1 MTDNEKNEIALFR
14 YGVISDLVIGNS
26 DAKSKKAFFKD
37 ASRKERYY
45 KGKQI
50 VISKGTIERWF
61 YNYQKYGFD
70 GLKPRNRNDLGR
82 IRKIDGEIE
91 GIIDHYIKEHPRMP
105 ASQIYNELL
114 ANHYITYDE
123 VSLSTITRYVM
134 KQKKNKGVITHSEM
148 KRYEA
153 GHINEIWACDTTY
166 SFKLT
171 VKGEKKRLY
180 IIAIIDDA
188 SRLIVG
194 VDVFFNDNYVNFMS
208 VLKSAVKKYGKP
220 KILNLDNGAPYK
232 NNQINLLS
240 ARIGISAH
248 HCAPYSGWQ
257 KGKIERWFRTMKDHF
272 MASFHLTTNTTIDE
286 FRDELLKYTNEYN
299 NTIHSSLNNISPL
312 TRFFDSGEE
321 IKRLSDDEIEKG
333 FLLEI
338 ERKASIDCVI
348 QIDNKEFEVPIK
360 YSKKNIKIR
369 YSSDYKTCY
378 VVNSDSSLERIEL
391 LDKVANSMIKRKQP
405 KFNTEE

>member
-14 YGVISDLVIGNS
+14 YGVISDLVVGNV
-26 DAKSKKAFFKD
+26 DAKSKKSFFRG
-37 ASRKERYY
+37 ASSKERYY
-45 KGKQI
+45 NGKQI
-50 VISKGTIERWF
+50 RISKGTIERWF

-70 GLKPRNRNDLGR
+70 GLKPRDRSDCGR
-82 IRKIDGEIE
+82 IRKIDNEIE
-91 GIIDHYIKEHPRMP
+91 GIINHYVNEHPRMP

-123 VSLSTITRYVM
+123 ISLSTITRYVM

-378 VVNSDSSLERIEL
+378 VVNPDSSLERIEL